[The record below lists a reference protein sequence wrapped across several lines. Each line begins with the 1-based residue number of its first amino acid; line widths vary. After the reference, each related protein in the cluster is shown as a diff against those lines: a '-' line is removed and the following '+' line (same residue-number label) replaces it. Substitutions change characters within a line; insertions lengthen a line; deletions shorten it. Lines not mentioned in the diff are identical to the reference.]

1 MSDNLHYPKSIPSA
15 CGFALGMLLVAG
27 AMMLAS
33 CMAMGKRQEPPSPDV
48 VHQPSTQAA
57 IASDPTMEAAIEMI
71 FDSKYAEAAKLLEQL
86 VAGYEAAK
94 EPRHASESVFWLG
107 YCKEKSGN
115 PGEAAK
121 HYRHVM
127 DKYPQTEAARKAQD
141 RLDGLGP
148 QP

>member
-1 MSDNLHYPKSIPSA
+1 MFHNFRSKKILSV
-15 CGFALGMLLVAG
+15 CGFAIAMLLAAG

-33 CMAMGKRQEPPSPDV
+33 CSSGYSPMPLAHEVDT
-48 VHQPSTQAA
+48 QPSTQAA

-71 FDSKYAEAAKLLEQL
+71 FDSKYADAAKLLEQL
-86 VAGYEAAK
+86 VAGYEAAN

-107 YCKEKSGN
+107 YCREKSGN

-127 DKYPQTEAARKAQD
+127 EKYPQSEAARKAQD
-141 RLDGLGP
+141 RLDGLAP